1 MLAWL
6 GQFGTCVGCV
16 DIPPWAASRSENCT
30 TQMCLELMDLIG
42 VRGWAGLSTTVTVV
56 EREMWSYVVIVVITW
71 SVLAA
76 WGVRMVCL
84 GCLGLQFAE
93 FFAEFANLSWFARR
107 CAERKHLKF
116 VCNLGQAI
124 SCPVDDKGHGQGRY
138 SESSCDRSD
147 KSLWHV
153 WEILRT
159 IVWICLN
166 VWIFMSDQ
174 LRLARLVVSEWVA
187 VSRRALDLPVISVI
201 LYNCGRRARAHLG
214 IAVPFLWAE
223 SQGVFMDVFAVT
235 LPMEA
240 WLVSLQPAHLD
251 FIHSCVESACSSEN
265 SGKHDACC
273 NSVNDWIAGF
283 KSVISCKLQSD
294 CSHNFPYLCECWN
307 RVEMGLGCSTW
318 STR

>member
-1 MLAWL
+1 MCWL
-6 GQFGTCVGCV
+6 CWHTAVGRFKV
-16 DIPPWAASRSENCT
+16 R
-30 TQMCLELMDLIG
+30 ELHDADVPG
-42 VRGWAGLSTTVTVV
+42 ADGPHWCAGLSRAEQGGDGDGRG
-56 EREMWSYVVIVVITW
+56 ERNVVICGYCCHHMIG
-71 SVLAA
+71 S
-76 WGVRMVCL
+76 CSL
-84 GCLGLQFAE
+84 GCSDGLSWASICRI
-93 FFAEFANLSWFARR
+93 FAEFANLSWFARR

-174 LRLARLVVSEWVA
+174 LRLAKLVVSEWVA

-265 SGKHDACC
+265 SGQHDACC

-307 RVEMGLGCSTW
+307 RVEIGLCCSTW